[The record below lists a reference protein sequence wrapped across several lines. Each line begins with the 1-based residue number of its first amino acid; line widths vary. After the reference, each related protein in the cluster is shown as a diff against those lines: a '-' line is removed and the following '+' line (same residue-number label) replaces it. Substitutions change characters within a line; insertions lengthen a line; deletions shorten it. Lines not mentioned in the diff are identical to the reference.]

1 MNTFAAAMRYAIQ
14 DGFPRRAKKRSPTN
28 EFVRLNFGCC
38 TVSDL
43 ESKAVT
49 FDYGNM
55 LFSKGRL
62 LAPTVS
68 ATYSDADHSLSF
80 VVSSDT
86 SNYPGCNAD
95 DVVVA
100 VILDAEHE
108 HAMTVEL
115 GTRGDGGTKSQALNA
130 LWSRENLHVYVYARN
145 VAGDDVST
153 STHLTIGQS

>member
-1 MNTFAAAMRYAIQ
+1 MRYAIQ
-14 DGFPRRAKKRSPTN
+14 DSFPRRAKKRSPTN

-115 GTRGDGGTKSQALNA
+115 GTRGDGGSKSQALNA
-130 LWSRENLHVYVYARN
+130 LWSRENLHVYAFC
-145 VAGDDVST
+145 VSADGKDASRT
-153 STHLTIGQS
+153 KYVSLA